1 MSGGLAP
8 STDPL
13 TTSPGGMVTNGG
25 GRPPRHRAR
34 WRWPLAGL
42 VVLLVVAVV
51 AVALATRSD
60 DDGGGGSRPPAAPEG
75 DEPDI
80 EPEVRVEDAA
90 VVAVPGAGLVT
101 AAEVVERAEAAQR
114 GDEPEAEAWDELL
127 EDADDAAARGPDPQE
142 PLDIPD
148 TDGPFVEDVAAAY
161 ALALAAVGSGE
172 DRYAEAG
179 RDYLLAWATTNRT
192 TENTCKDSGACQTSL
207 IIGRAAP
214 GYVFAADLLATTGVL
229 DDDDTATID
238 GWFRDVLLPTTST
251 RANNWGDAGTMADV
265 VITNHLGDTEGLR
278 AALGAWRAR
287 MDLVEDDGHIPEETR
302 RGEDGMTYTQGA
314 LTYKV
319 AVAEV
324 AERLGV
330 DLWAYEGAG
339 GGTLREAV
347 DHLAAYWDR
356 PEDWPWDDGID
367 EPPSVGPLWDL
378 VHAQWED
385 PEHGR
390 IAEQRRPL
398 GDVGKSGVV
407 YTTFTSALPVG

>member
-1 MSGGLAP
+1 MAGGFAP
-8 STDPL
+8 SADPAA
-13 TTSPGGMVTNGG
+13 TSPSRIVTNGG

-34 WRWPLAGL
+34 WRWPLLGL
-42 VVLLVVAVV
+42 AVLVLVALVAVV
-51 AVALATRSD
+51 LATRSD
-60 DDGGGGSRPPAAPEG
+60 DDGGGGATPAARDG

-80 EPEVRVEDAA
+80 EPTVRVEDAA
-90 VVAVPGAGLVT
+90 VVPVPGAGLVT
-101 AAEVVERAEAAQR
+101 AEEVERRAAAAER
-114 GDEPEAEAWDELL
+114 GDEPEATAWEELL
-127 EDADDAAARGPDPQE
+127 EDADDAVARGPNPQE

-148 TDGPFVEDVAAAY
+148 TDGPFVEDGAAAY
-161 ALALAAVGSGE
+161 ALALAAVGTGE
-172 DRYAEAG
+172 DRYAGAG
-179 RDYLLAWATTNRT
+179 RDHLLAWATTNRT

-229 DDDDTATID
+229 DDEDRATID
-238 GWFRDVLLPTTST
+238 GWFRDVLLPATST

-278 AALGAWRAR
+278 EALGAWRSR

-302 RGEDGMTYTQGA
+302 RDEDGMTYTQGA

-324 AERLGV
+324 AERLGI
-330 DLWAYEGAG
+330 DLWSYEGARG
-339 GGTLREAV
+339 GSLRKAV

-356 PEDWPWDDGID
+356 PGDWPWFDGID

-378 VHAQWED
+378 VHAQWQD
-385 PEHGR
+385 PEHGS
-390 IAEQRRPL
+390 IAEQRRPI

-407 YTTFTSALPVG
+407 YTTFTTGLPVG

>member
-1 MSGGLAP
+1 
-8 STDPL
+8 
-13 TTSPGGMVTNGG
+13 
-25 GRPPRHRAR
+25 
-34 WRWPLAGL
+34 
-42 VVLLVVAVV
+42 
-51 AVALATRSD
+51 
-60 DDGGGGSRPPAAPEG
+60 
-75 DEPDI
+75 
-80 EPEVRVEDAA
+80 VED
-90 VVAVPGAGLVT
+90 GS
-101 AAEVVERAEAAQR
+101 
-114 GDEPEAEAWDELL
+114 
-127 EDADDAAARGPDPQE
+127 
-142 PLDIPD
+142 
-148 TDGPFVEDVAAAY
+148 AAY

-179 RDYLLAWATTNRT
+179 RGYLLAWATTNRT

-207 IIGRAAP
+207 IIGRVAP

-229 DDDDTATID
+229 DDEDTATID
-238 GWFRDVLLPTTST
+238 GWFRDVLLPTTSN

-330 DLWAYEGAG
+330 DLWSYEGAG

-347 DHLAAYWDR
+347 DHLATYWDR
-356 PEDWPWDDGID
+356 PEDWPWADGID
-367 EPPSVGPLWDL
+367 EAPSVGPLWDL

-385 PEHGR
+385 PGHGR

-407 YTTFTSALPVG
+407 YTTFTSGLPVG

>member
-1 MSGGLAP
+1 VALA
-8 STDPL
+8 
-13 TTSPGGMVTNGG
+13 V
-25 GRPPRHRAR
+25 
-34 WRWPLAGL
+34 LA
-42 VVLLVVAVV
+42 VAAVV
-51 AVALATRSD
+51 AGVLATRSGD
-60 DDGGGGSRPPAAPEG
+60 EEGGGAAPATQDG

-80 EPEVRVEDAA
+80 EPTVRVEDAE
-90 VVAVPGAGLVT
+90 VVPVPGAGLVT
-101 AAEVVERAEAAQR
+101 AEEVARRAEAAER
-114 GDEPEAEAWDELL
+114 GDEPVAEAWEQLL
-127 EDADDAAARGPDPQE
+127 EDADDAVARGPDPQE

-148 TDGPFVEDVAAAY
+148 TDGPFVEDGAAAY
-161 ALALAAVGSGE
+161 ALALAAVGTGE

-179 RDYLLAWATTNRT
+179 RDHLLAWATTNRT
-192 TENTCKDSGACQTSL
+192 TQNTCKDSGACQTSL

-229 DDDDTATID
+229 DDEDREAID

-302 RGEDGMTYTQGA
+302 RDEDGMTYTQGA

-330 DLWAYEGAG
+330 DLWAYVGAR

-347 DHLAAYWDR
+347 DHLADHWDR
-356 PEDWPWDDGID
+356 PEDWPWSDGID

-378 VHAQWED
+378 VHAQWQD
-385 PEHGR
+385 PDHGR

-407 YTTFTSALPVG
+407 YTTFTTGLPVG

>member
-1 MSGGLAP
+1 
-8 STDPL
+8 
-13 TTSPGGMVTNGG
+13 
-25 GRPPRHRAR
+25 
-34 WRWPLAGL
+34 
-42 VVLLVVAVV
+42 VVLVAVAVV
-51 AVALATRSD
+51 AAVVATGPD
-60 DDGGGGSRPPAAPEG
+60 DEGGDQGARAAIEDG

-80 EPEVRVEDAA
+80 EPTTRVEDAE
-90 VVAVPGAGLVT
+90 VVPVPGAGLVT
-101 AAEVVERAEAAQR
+101 AAEVEERVEAAER
-114 GDEPEAEAWDELL
+114 GDEPVAEAWEQVL
-127 EDADDAAARGPDPQE
+127 EDADAAVERGPDPQE

-148 TDGPFVEDVAAAY
+148 TDGPFVEDGAAAY

-179 RDYLLAWATTNRT
+179 RDLLLAWATTNRT
-192 TENTCKDSGACQTSL
+192 TENTCEDSGACQTSL

-229 DDDDTATID
+229 DDADRATID
-238 GWFRDVLLPTTST
+238 AWFRDVLLPTTSD

-278 AALGAWRAR
+278 EALGAWRAR

-319 AVAEV
+319 AVAEL
-324 AERLGV
+324 AEDLGL
-330 DLWAYEGAG
+330 DLWSYEGARG
-339 GGTLREAV
+339 GSLREAV
-347 DHLAAYWDR
+347 DHLATYWDR
-356 PEDWPWDDGID
+356 PEDWPWDGGID

-385 PEHGR
+385 PDHGR
-390 IAEQRRPL
+390 IAEQRRPI
-398 GDVGKSGVV
+398 GDVGKSAVV
-407 YTTFTSALPVG
+407 YTTFTTGLPVG